1 MDTKHSNEGVHRIEV
16 INKHT
21 RLLLREILQ
30 T

>member
-1 MDTKHSNEGVHRIEV
+1 MNTKHFDEGVHPIEV

-21 RLLLREILQ
+21 RLFLREILQ